1 MKRTDKYR
9 DSYQYDNQNQNH
21 RRQSEDASYRQQYA
35 KGDPEEHPERYYNGR
50 DYRREQILEEENEK
64 SRRSKKWLYIIIAIL
79 LIIVAIFVTRALLNN
94 DSDKVSNDPK
104 VSQNYKKQVE
114 NQDGQINQQVDNAKE
129 NIKNNQKTDDVI
141 KNLQN
146 QIDNL
151 KQQEQNKADSK
162 LTQFYQD
169 QINKLTE
176 ANNALKN
183 NASQGKIESMLNDIN
198 TKFDSIKSKLE
209 SLFKDDNGGAN

>member
-104 VSQNYKKQVE
+104 VSQNYKNKLKIKTAKLTSKSIMLKKILKQP
-114 NQDGQINQQVDNAKE
+114 
-129 NIKNNQKTDDVI
+129 KTDDII

>member
-1 MKRTDKYR
+1 MLK
-9 DSYQYDNQNQNH
+9 
-21 RRQSEDASYRQQYA
+21 A
-35 KGDPEEHPERYYNGR
+35 
-50 DYRREQILEEENEK
+50 ILKNTRNDTIMVEIIEENK
-64 SRRSKKWLYIIIAIL
+64 FLKKKTRNPAVQKWLYIIIAII

-129 NIKNNQKTDDVI
+129 NIKNNQKTDDII

>member
-1 MKRTDKYR
+1 MLKVILKNT
-9 DSYQYDNQNQNH
+9 QNDTITV
-21 RRQSEDASYRQQYA
+21 E
-35 KGDPEEHPERYYNGR
+35 
-50 DYRREQILEEENEK
+50 IIEENK
-64 SRRSKKWLYIIIAIL
+64 FLKKKTRNPAVQKKWLYIIIAIL

-129 NIKNNQKTDDVI
+129 NIKNNQKTDDII

>member
-1 MKRTDKYR
+1 M
-9 DSYQYDNQNQNH
+9 
-21 RRQSEDASYRQQYA
+21 
-35 KGDPEEHPERYYNGR
+35 
-50 DYRREQILEEENEK
+50 
-64 SRRSKKWLYIIIAIL
+64 IAIKL
-79 LIIVAIFVTRALLNN
+79 VMTLKSLKII
-94 DSDKVSNDPK
+94 
-104 VSQNYKKQVE
+104 KKQVE

-129 NIKNNQKTDDVI
+129 NIKNNQKTDDII

-209 SLFKDDNGGAN
+209 SLFKDENGGAN

>member
-1 MKRTDKYR
+1 MLKVILKNT
-9 DSYQYDNQNQNH
+9 QNDTITV
-21 RRQSEDASYRQQYA
+21 E
-35 KGDPEEHPERYYNGR
+35 
-50 DYRREQILEEENEK
+50 IIEENK
-64 SRRSKKWLYIIIAIL
+64 FLKKKTRNPPFKKWLYIIIAIL

-129 NIKNNQKTDDVI
+129 NIKNNQKTDDII

>member
-1 MKRTDKYR
+1 MIHINTTIKTKIIVVNLKTHRI
-9 DSYQYDNQNQNH
+9 DNNMLK
-21 RRQSEDASYRQQYA
+21 A
-35 KGDPEEHPERYYNGR
+35 
-50 DYRREQILEEENEK
+50 ILKNTRNDTITVEIIEENK
-64 SRRSKKWLYIIIAIL
+64 FLKKKTRNPAVQKKWLYIIIAIL

-129 NIKNNQKTDDVI
+129 NIKNNQKTDDII

-209 SLFKDDNGGAN
+209 SLFKDDNSGGN

>member
-1 MKRTDKYR
+1 MQLQKIVIAP
-9 DSYQYDNQNQNH
+9 DSFKE
-21 RRQSEDASYRQQYA
+21 SMTA
-35 KGDPEEHPERYYNGR
+35 
-50 DYRREQILEEENEK
+50 
-64 SRRSKKWLYIIIAIL
+64 
-79 LIIVAIFVTRALLNN
+79 
-94 DSDKVSNDPK
+94 
-104 VSQNYKKQVE
+104 
-114 NQDGQINQQVDNAKE
+114 QQVDNAKE
-129 NIKNNQKTDDVI
+129 NIKNNQKTDDII

>member
-1 MKRTDKYR
+1 MIHINTTIKIKIIVVNLKTHRI
-9 DSYQYDNQNQNH
+9 DNNMLK
-21 RRQSEDASYRQQYA
+21 A
-35 KGDPEEHPERYYNGR
+35 
-50 DYRREQILEEENEK
+50 ILKSTRNDTITVEIIEENK
-64 SRRSKKWLYIIIAIL
+64 FLKKKTRNPAVTKKWLYIIIAIL
-79 LIIVAIFVTRALLNN
+79 LIIVAIFVTRAILNN

-129 NIKNNQKTDDVI
+129 NIKNNQKTDDII

-183 NASQGKIESMLNDIN
+183 NASQGEIESMLNDIN

>member
-1 MKRTDKYR
+1 M
-9 DSYQYDNQNQNH
+9 
-21 RRQSEDASYRQQYA
+21 
-35 KGDPEEHPERYYNGR
+35 
-50 DYRREQILEEENEK
+50 
-64 SRRSKKWLYIIIAIL
+64 IAIKL
-79 LIIVAIFVTRALLNN
+79 VMTLKSL
-94 DSDKVSNDPK
+94 K
-104 VSQNYKKQVE
+104 NYKKQVE

-129 NIKNNQKTDDVI
+129 NIKNNQKTDDII

-183 NASQGKIESMLNDIN
+183 NASQSKIESMLNDIN

>member
-79 LIIVAIFVTRALLNN
+79 LIIVAIFVTRAILNN

-114 NQDGQINQQVDNAKE
+114 NQDG
-129 NIKNNQKTDDVI
+129 
-141 KNLQN
+141 
-146 QIDNL
+146 
-151 KQQEQNKADSK
+151 
-162 LTQFYQD
+162 

>member
-1 MKRTDKYR
+1 MLK
-9 DSYQYDNQNQNH
+9 
-21 RRQSEDASYRQQYA
+21 A
-35 KGDPEEHPERYYNGR
+35 
-50 DYRREQILEEENEK
+50 ILKNTRNDTITVEIIEENK
-64 SRRSKKWLYIIIAIL
+64 FLKKKTRNPAVQKKWLYIIIAIL

-129 NIKNNQKTDDVI
+129 NIKNNQKTDDII

-209 SLFKDDNGGAN
+209 SLFKDDNSGGN

>member
-1 MKRTDKYR
+1 MVIYHYCH
-9 DSYQYDNQNQNH
+9 SLNYC
-21 RRQSEDASYRQQYA
+21 
-35 KGDPEEHPERYYNGR
+35 RYFCHTR
-50 DYRREQILEEENEK
+50 
-64 SRRSKKWLYIIIAIL
+64 
-79 LIIVAIFVTRALLNN
+79 LILNN

-129 NIKNNQKTDDVI
+129 NIKNNQKTDDII

>member
-114 NQDGQINQQVDNAKE
+114 NQDGQINQQVDNAK
-129 NIKNNQKTDDVI
+129 
-141 KNLQN
+141 
-146 QIDNL
+146 
-151 KQQEQNKADSK
+151 
-162 LTQFYQD
+162 
-169 QINKLTE
+169 
-176 ANNALKN
+176 
-183 NASQGKIESMLNDIN
+183 
-198 TKFDSIKSKLE
+198 
-209 SLFKDDNGGAN
+209 

>member
-1 MKRTDKYR
+1 M
-9 DSYQYDNQNQNH
+9 
-21 RRQSEDASYRQQYA
+21 
-35 KGDPEEHPERYYNGR
+35 
-50 DYRREQILEEENEK
+50 
-64 SRRSKKWLYIIIAIL
+64 IAIKL
-79 LIIVAIFVTRALLNN
+79 VMILKSLKII
-94 DSDKVSNDPK
+94 
-104 VSQNYKKQVE
+104 KKQVE

-129 NIKNNQKTDDVI
+129 NIKNNQKTDDII

-209 SLFKDDNGGAN
+209 SLFKDDNGGGN

>member
-1 MKRTDKYR
+1 MV
-9 DSYQYDNQNQNH
+9 
-21 RRQSEDASYRQQYA
+21 
-35 KGDPEEHPERYYNGR
+35 
-50 DYRREQILEEENEK
+50 
-64 SRRSKKWLYIIIAIL
+64 
-79 LIIVAIFVTRALLNN
+79 IVAIFVTRDLLNN

-129 NIKNNQKTDDVI
+129 NIKNNQKTDDI
-141 KNLQN
+141 INNLQN

>member
-1 MKRTDKYR
+1 MT
-9 DSYQYDNQNQNH
+9 
-21 RRQSEDASYRQQYA
+21 
-35 KGDPEEHPERYYNGR
+35 
-50 DYRREQILEEENEK
+50 LK
-64 SRRSKKWLYIIIAIL
+64 SLKIIKNKLKIKTA
-79 LIIVAIFVTRALLNN
+79 
-94 DSDKVSNDPK
+94 
-104 VSQNYKKQVE
+104 
-114 NQDGQINQQVDNAKE
+114 QINQQVDNAKE
-129 NIKNNQKTDDVI
+129 NIKNNQKTDDII

-209 SLFKDDNGGAN
+209 SLFKDENGGAN

>member
-1 MKRTDKYR
+1 MLKV
-9 DSYQYDNQNQNH
+9 
-21 RRQSEDASYRQQYA
+21 
-35 KGDPEEHPERYYNGR
+35 
-50 DYRREQILEEENEK
+50 ILKNTRNDTITVEIIEENK
-64 SRRSKKWLYIIIAIL
+64 FLKKKTRNPAVQKKWLYIIIAIL

-129 NIKNNQKTDDVI
+129 NIKNNQKTDDII

>member
-21 RRQSEDASYRQQYA
+21 RRQSEEPSYRQQYA

-64 SRRSKKWLYIIIAIL
+64 SCRSKKWLYIIIAIL
-79 LIIVAIFVTRALLNN
+79 LNHRRYSSHAPYLTMIAIKLVMTLKSLKIIKNKLKIKTAKL
-94 DSDKVSNDPK
+94 
-104 VSQNYKKQVE
+104 
-114 NQDGQINQQVDNAKE
+114 NQQVDNAKE
-129 NIKNNQKTDDVI
+129 NIKNNQKTDDII

-183 NASQGKIESMLNDIN
+183 NASQGKIENMLNDIN

>member
-1 MKRTDKYR
+1 MLK
-9 DSYQYDNQNQNH
+9 
-21 RRQSEDASYRQQYA
+21 A
-35 KGDPEEHPERYYNGR
+35 
-50 DYRREQILEEENEK
+50 ILKNTRNDTITVEIIEENK
-64 SRRSKKWLYIIIAIL
+64 FLKKKTRNPAVQKKWLYIIIAIL

-129 NIKNNQKTDDVI
+129 NIKNNQKTDDII

-209 SLFKDDNGGAN
+209 SLFKDENGGAN

>member
-114 NQDGQINQQVDNAKE
+114 NQ
-129 NIKNNQKTDDVI
+129 
-141 KNLQN
+141 
-146 QIDNL
+146 IDNL

>member
-1 MKRTDKYR
+1 MLK
-9 DSYQYDNQNQNH
+9 
-21 RRQSEDASYRQQYA
+21 A
-35 KGDPEEHPERYYNGR
+35 
-50 DYRREQILEEENEK
+50 ILKNTRNDTIMVEIIEENK
-64 SRRSKKWLYIIIAIL
+64 FLKKKTRNPAVQKKWLYIIIAIL

-129 NIKNNQKTDDVI
+129 NIKNNQKTDDII

>member
-1 MKRTDKYR
+1 MV
-9 DSYQYDNQNQNH
+9 
-21 RRQSEDASYRQQYA
+21 E
-35 KGDPEEHPERYYNGR
+35 
-50 DYRREQILEEENEK
+50 IIEENK
-64 SRRSKKWLYIIIAIL
+64 FLKKKTRNPAVQWLYIIIAIL

-129 NIKNNQKTDDVI
+129 NIKNNQKTDDII

>member
-1 MKRTDKYR
+1 MLK
-9 DSYQYDNQNQNH
+9 
-21 RRQSEDASYRQQYA
+21 A
-35 KGDPEEHPERYYNGR
+35 
-50 DYRREQILEEENEK
+50 ILKNTRNDTITVEIIEENK
-64 SRRSKKWLYIIIAIL
+64 FLKKKTRNPAVQKNGYISFIAIL

-129 NIKNNQKTDDVI
+129 NIKNNQKTDDII

-209 SLFKDDNGGAN
+209 SLFKDENGGAN

>member
-94 DSDKVSNDPK
+94 DS
-104 VSQNYKKQVE
+104 
-114 NQDGQINQQVDNAKE
+114 AKE
-129 NIKNNQKTDDVI
+129 NIKNNQKTDDII

>member
-1 MKRTDKYR
+1 M
-9 DSYQYDNQNQNH
+9 
-21 RRQSEDASYRQQYA
+21 
-35 KGDPEEHPERYYNGR
+35 
-50 DYRREQILEEENEK
+50 
-64 SRRSKKWLYIIIAIL
+64 IAIKL
-79 LIIVAIFVTRALLNN
+79 VMTLK
-94 DSDKVSNDPK
+94 S
-104 VSQNYKKQVE
+104 NYKKQVE

-129 NIKNNQKTDDVI
+129 NIKNNQKTDDII

>member
-79 LIIVAIFVTRALLNN
+79 LIIVAIFVTRALLN
-94 DSDKVSNDPK
+94 
-104 VSQNYKKQVE
+104 
-114 NQDGQINQQVDNAKE
+114 
-129 NIKNNQKTDDVI
+129 TDDII

>member
-50 DYRREQILEEENEK
+50 DYRREQILEEETRNPAVQ
-64 SRRSKKWLYIIIAIL
+64 KWLYIIIAIL

-104 VSQNYKKQVE
+104 VSQNYKNKLKIKTAKLTSKSTMLKKILKQP
-114 NQDGQINQQVDNAKE
+114 
-129 NIKNNQKTDDVI
+129 KTDDII

-176 ANNALKN
+176 ANNALKTMQ
-183 NASQGKIESMLNDIN
+183 AKV
-198 TKFDSIKSKLE
+198 KL
-209 SLFKDDNGGAN
+209 KAC